1 MADET
6 EVANQSETSS
16 LTDDELNAAIATEV
30 MGWAPHRWRPETHW
44 SSGYQ
49 RSPCGADYWDPA
61 TDYGDAF
68 EVVERMRELNAP
80 FWQRFANALIEWVET
95 IDPGDSEVGH
105 FFEPLSFV
113 LYYLTPRAIC
123 EAALAAVREAGG

>member
-68 EVVERMRELNAP
+68 EVVERMRENGVWVTFSASPPDGQWVVNLEGASMLGKAP
-80 FWQRFANALIEWVET
+80 IARIFADTL
-95 IDPGDSEVGH
+95 
-105 FFEPLSFV
+105 
-113 LYYLTPRAIC
+113 PRAIC
-123 EAALAAVREAGG
+123 EAALKAVGHD